1 MTAFLFGL
9 MFLLALLAAARLF
22 LRADPRRMARTIRFA
37 GVLAGLIAG
46 VALTLAGKAII
57 GIPLIVLCLPFLR
70 RRTLGEGAPR
80 NSRRQSAQASSSGG
94 ASGAYLDLERDERT
108 GVVSARVRAG
118 RFAGMTLD
126 ALRREELFALAQE
139 LQANDARALRLVEPY
154 LDRRAPGWR
163 EHLQGNGHAR
173 RRNTA
178 GQGAMTEQEAY
189 QILGLDPRAGPDEI
203 RRAHRALMKKVHPD
217 QGGSNHLASRVNQ
230 AKDLLMRTHN

>member
-9 MFLLALLAAARLF
+9 MALLAFVAVARLF
-22 LRADPRRMARTIRFA
+22 LRADPRRMARALRFA

-46 VALTLAGKAII
+46 VALTAAGKAII

-70 RRTLGEGAPR
+70 RRTLGEGRAGPAGA
-80 NSRRQSAQASSSGG
+80 RRQQTYSGG
-94 ASGAYLDLERDERT
+94 SAGGYLDLERDERT

-118 RFAGMTLD
+118 RFAGMALD
-126 ALRREELFALAQE
+126 ALRREELFVLAQE
-139 LQANDARALRLVEPY
+139 LQANDQRALRLVEPY

-189 QILGLDPRAGPDEI
+189 QILGLDARAGPDEI

>member
-9 MFLLALLAAARLF
+9 MALLALIAAARLF
-22 LRADPRRMARTIRFA
+22 LRADPRRMAGALRFA

-80 NSRRQSAQASSSGG
+80 SGRQKAQASYSGSASSG
-94 ASGAYLDLERDERT
+94 YLDLERDERT

-139 LQANDARALRLVEPY
+139 LQANDPRALRLVEPY

-173 RRNTA
+173 RRDPA
-178 GQGAMTEQEAY
+178 GKGAMTEQEAY
-189 QILGLDPRAGPDEI
+189 QILGLDARAGPDEI